1 MTYPGSTLAAN
12 RETALFREV
21 LTQASQGGSEL
32 MGKLVM
38 ATRRSLSE
46 REEKSRDLHARD
58 KLIESRKLLDQLA
71 EKLRS
76 TYPTALEKA
85 FSEDGKSIK
94 SLPSGVALGAK
105 FSFDQLEL
113 MDEVQ
118 VDESVQLARSQQVV
132 LLGADAAM
140 ADINALICAA
150 QGLKTVRAESN
161 PIRPSNY
168 VAALL
173 ACLTQLQVPPL
184 IRQDWMPVM
193 CAELGPELSKFYS
206 GMTQRLR
213 TQGVVA
219 AGYAVIRT
227 AAAPPSRGAS
237 REASLTLDK
246 LRRLLSGELDTQE
259 QALLARDAGGQ
270 GASTGSQSFAER
282 FSREFEQ
289 NEQTPAGNDFHPTVP
304 AAFEALTEMRQ
315 VDQVMKQIQNRKGA
329 APLADANV
337 TGGPDAVR
345 HQLMA
350 MARGLGQTLSLEV
363 VGLMVQNIAGDKRL
377 LEPIAQVVR
386 NMEPALLRLAL
397 VDPRFFSDKQ
407 HPARRLLD
415 EITSRSLAFDSAQA
429 RGFAS
434 FFNPLKEG
442 VDPLAHQ
449 PIDNAEPFEM
459 VLSALIEVWDENA
472 LRDKQQLEKAMSAL
486 RHAEARNLQA
496 EKVAAEIR
504 ARPDAVRVDEDV
516 MNFLCSPWAQVVA
529 QARLSDTASSAD
541 PGQFL
546 ELISMLMWSAQPDL
560 TRKNIAELTRLV
572 PKLLA
577 KLREGLETIS
587 YPSVK
592 TSAFFEALMNLHQQA
607 FKPANLTTP
616 VVKTAAMPMDST
628 KSQLLADDADP
639 WVAPVEAKM
648 SGFME
653 IPAIDRKSPV
663 PTAPQADMLNLDELL
678 NAVAPPVDAEL
689 PIGTWVE
696 LQVNGQ
702 WARTQLSWASP
713 HGTLFLFTSAFGST
727 QSMSLR
733 TRNKMLAAGT
743 LRVISSQH
751 LVDGALD
758 AVAQTALLNS
768 VEQNP
773 DAATRH

>member
-1 MTYPGSTLAAN
+1 
-12 RETALFREV
+12 
-21 LTQASQGGSEL
+21 

-71 EKLRS
+71 DKLRS
-76 TYPTALEKA
+76 AYPAALEKA
-85 FSEDGKSIK
+85 FSEDGKSDK
-94 SLPSGVALGAK
+94 LQPVGGALGAK

-132 LLGADAAM
+132 LLGADSAL

-150 QGLKTVRAESN
+150 QGLKSVRAESN

-173 ACLTQLQVPPL
+173 ACLTQLQVPPQ
-184 IRQDWMPVM
+184 IRQDWMQVM
-193 CAELGPELSKFYS
+193 CAELGPELSRLYS
-206 GMTQRLR
+206 GTTQRLR
-213 TQGVVA
+213 AQGVVA

-227 AAAPPSRGAS
+227 AAAPPSRGAP

-259 QALLARDAGGQ
+259 KALLAREPGVP
-270 GASTGSQSFAER
+270 GASSGPQSFAER
-282 FSREFEQ
+282 FSREFDQ
-289 NEQTPAGNDFHPTVP
+289 NEQEPAGNDFHPTVP

-329 APLADANV
+329 APSAGANV
-337 TGGPDAVR
+337 TGGPVAVR
-345 HQLMA
+345 QQLMA
-350 MARGLGQTLSLEV
+350 MARGLGQSLSLEV
-363 VGLMVQNIAGDKRL
+363 VGLMVENIAGDKRL

-386 NMEPALLRLAL
+386 DMEPALLRLAL

-442 VDPLAHQ
+442 VDPLANQ
-449 PIDNAEPFEM
+449 SIDNAEPFEL
-459 VLSALIEVWDENA
+459 VLSALVEVWDENA
-472 LRDKQQLEKAMSAL
+472 LRDKLQLEKAMSAL

-496 EKVAAEIR
+496 EKVASEIR
-504 ARPDAVRVDEDV
+504 ARPDASRVDADV

-529 QARLSDTASSAD
+529 QARLSDTTSSVD
-541 PGQFL
+541 PGQFV

-560 TRKNIAELTRLV
+560 TRKNIPELTRLV
-572 PKLLA
+572 PKLLS
-577 KLREGLETIS
+577 KLREGLETIT

-592 TSAFFEALMNLHQQA
+592 TSAFFEVLMNLHKQA
-607 FKPANLTTP
+607 FKPANQVSSPTQPVAPAMDTTR
-616 VVKTAAMPMDST
+616 
-628 KSQLLADDADP
+628 SQLLGDDADP

-653 IPAIDRKSPV
+653 IPADYAKPPV
-663 PTAPQADMLNLDELL
+663 VSARTPEMLNLDDLL
-678 NAVAPPVDAEL
+678 DAVAPPVNAEL

-696 LQVNGQ
+696 LLVNGQ
-702 WARTQLSWASP
+702 WARTQLSWESP

-768 VEQNP
+768 VGNNASTVSNP
-773 DAATRH
+773 

>member
-1 MTYPGSTLAAN
+1 
-12 RETALFREV
+12 
-21 LTQASQGGSEL
+21 
-32 MGKLVM
+32 MGKLVH

-46 REEKSRDLHARD
+46 REDKSRDLQARD

-71 EKLRS
+71 DTLRS
-76 TYPTALEKA
+76 AYPLALEKA
-85 FSEDGKSIK
+85 FYEDGKSDK
-94 SLPSGVALGAK
+94 AQPAGTGTGAK
-105 FSFDQLEL
+105 VSFDQLEL

-132 LLGADAAM
+132 LLGADAAL
-140 ADINALICAA
+140 ADINALVCAA

-173 ACLTQLQVPPL
+173 ACLTQSQVPPQ
-184 IRQDWMPVM
+184 IRQEWMQVM
-193 CAELGPELSKFYS
+193 CAELGAELARLYS
-206 GMTQRLR
+206 AMSRRLQM
-213 TQGVVA
+213 QGVVA

-227 AAAPPSRGAS
+227 TAVSPSRGGA

-246 LRRLLSGELDTQE
+246 LRRLLSGELDRQDFNTAAE
-259 QALLARDAGGQ
+259 
-270 GASTGSQSFAER
+270 SFAEK

-289 NEQTPAGNDFHPTVP
+289 DVYAPADNDFHPTVP

-315 VDQVMKQIQNRKGA
+315 VDQVMKQIQHRRDTEQ
-329 APLADANV
+329 PR
-337 TGGPDAVR
+337 GPDATDGPDVVR
-345 HQLMA
+345 QHLRK

-363 VGLMVQNIAGDKRL
+363 VGLMVENIAGDRRL

-386 NMEPALLRLAL
+386 DLEPALLRLAL

-407 HPARRLLD
+407 HAARRLLD
-415 EITSRSLAFDSAQA
+415 EITSRSLAFDSVQA

-449 PIDNAEPFEM
+449 PIDNAEPFEL
-459 VLSALIEVWDENA
+459 VLSALVEAWDENA

-504 ARPDAVRVDEDV
+504 TRPDAARVDPDV

-529 QARLSDTASSAD
+529 QARLSDTTSSTD

-546 ELISMLMWSAQPDL
+546 ELISVLMWSAQPDL
-560 TRKNIAELTRLV
+560 TRKNISKLTRLV
-572 PKLLA
+572 PKLLN
-577 KLREGLETIS
+577 KLREGLDTIS

-607 FKPANLTTP
+607 FKPTNVAAAGPKLVSTALDTTIP
-616 VVKTAAMPMDST
+616 
-628 KSQLLADDADP
+628 QLLGDDADP
-639 WVAPVEAKM
+639 WVAPVEAKV

-653 IPAIDRKSPV
+653 IPAVDRKASVVSV
-663 PTAPQADMLNLDELL
+663 PPTDMLNLDDLL
-678 NAVAPPVDAEL
+678 NAAAPPVKADL

-768 VEQNP
+768 VSNNEGH
-773 DAATRH
+773 ASGH

>member
-1 MTYPGSTLAAN
+1 
-12 RETALFREV
+12 
-21 LTQASQGGSEL
+21 
-32 MGKLVM
+32 MGKLVN
-38 ATRRSLSE
+38 ATKRSLSE
-46 REEKSRDLHARD
+46 RVDKSRDLYARD
-58 KLIESRKLLDQLA
+58 KWIESRKLLDQLA
-71 EKLRS
+71 DKLCDA
-76 TYPTALEKA
+76 YPLALGKA
-85 FSEDGKSIK
+85 FAEDGKPTK
-94 SLPSGVALGAK
+94 ELTAGAGPAAK
-105 FSFDQLEL
+105 VSFDQLEL

-132 LLGADAAM
+132 LLGADAAL
-140 ADINALICAA
+140 ADINALVCAA
-150 QGLKTVRAESN
+150 QGLRTVRAESN

-184 IRQDWMPVM
+184 IRQDWMQVM
-193 CAELGPELSKFYS
+193 CSELGSELVRLYG
-206 GMTQRLR
+206 GMSRRLQ

-227 AAAPPSRGAS
+227 AAALPSRSAS

-246 LRRLLSGELDTQE
+246 LRRLLSGELDLND
-259 QALLARDAGGQ
+259 QAPAAAGGGGQ
-270 GASTGSQSFAER
+270 GGGSAAESFAEK

-289 NEQTPAGNDFHPTVP
+289 NVQAPSGSDFHPTVP

-315 VDQVMKQIQNRKGA
+315 VDQVMKQIQNRKGTA
-329 APLADANV
+329 QPSGTEVA
-337 TGGPDAVR
+337 GGPDAVR
-345 HQLMA
+345 QHLRK

-363 VGLMVQNIAGDKRL
+363 VGLMVDNIAGDKRL
-377 LEPIAQVVR
+377 LAPIGQVIR
-386 NMEPALLRLAL
+386 DLEPALLRLAL

-434 FFNPLKEG
+434 FFNTLKEG

-449 PIDNAEPFEM
+449 PIDNAEPFEL
-459 VLSALIEVWDENA
+459 VLNALVEVWDENA
-472 LRDKQQLEKAMSAL
+472 LRDKQQLEKAMAVL
-486 RHAEARNLQA
+486 RHAEARNLLA
-496 EKVAAEIR
+496 EKVAADIR
-504 ARPDAVRVDEDV
+504 ARPEAVRLDADV

-529 QARLSDTASSAD
+529 QARLADTTSSAD

-546 ELISMLMWSAQPDL
+546 ELISALAWSAQPDL
-560 TRKNIAELTRLV
+560 TRKNIPELTRLV
-572 PKLLA
+572 PKLLS

-607 FKPANLTTP
+607 FKPASGAAPLAKSALTALDT
-616 VVKTAAMPMDST
+616 T
-628 KSQLLADDADP
+628 KPQLLGDDADP
-639 WVAPVEAKM
+639 WVAPVEAKV

-653 IPAIDRKSPV
+653 IPAADRKAQVV
-663 PTAPQADMLNLDELL
+663 PAPQPDMLNLDELL
-678 NAVAPPVDAEL
+678 NAVAPPVNAEL

-733 TRNKMLAAGT
+733 TRNKMLSAGT
-743 LRVISSQH
+743 MRVISSQH

-758 AVAQTALLNS
+758 AVAQTALQNS
-768 VEQNP
+768 VGNNENP
-773 DAATRH
+773 APSH

>member
-1 MTYPGSTLAAN
+1 
-12 RETALFREV
+12 
-21 LTQASQGGSEL
+21 
-32 MGKLVM
+32 MGKLVH

-46 REEKSRDLHARD
+46 REDKSRDLHARD

-71 EKLRS
+71 DTLRS
-76 TYPTALEKA
+76 AYPLALEKA
-85 FSEDGKSIK
+85 FSEDGKSGK
-94 SLPSGVALGAK
+94 AQPNGVGAGAK
-105 FSFDQLEL
+105 VSFDQLEL

-132 LLGADAAM
+132 LLGADAAL
-140 ADINALICAA
+140 ADINALVCAA

-173 ACLTQLQVPPL
+173 ACLTQSQVPPP
-184 IRQDWMPVM
+184 IRQDWMQVM
-193 CAELGPELSKFYS
+193 CAELGAELARLYS
-206 GMTQRLR
+206 AMSRRLQ

-227 AAAPPSRGAS
+227 AAVPPSRSAVH
-237 REASLTLDK
+237 EASLTLDK
-246 LRRLLSGELDTQE
+246 LRRLLSGELDGQDRVPLE
-259 QALLARDAGGQ
+259 RASGGQ
-270 GASTGSQSFAER
+270 TLNTATESFAEK

-289 NEQTPAGNDFHPTVP
+289 DMQTPVGNDFHPTVP

-315 VDQVMKQIQNRKGA
+315 VDQVMKQIQNRKDTEQPRGTE
-329 APLADANV
+329 V

-345 HQLMA
+345 QHLRK

-363 VGLMVQNIAGDKRL
+363 VGLMIENIAGDRRL

-386 NMEPALLRLAL
+386 DLEPSLLRLAL

-415 EITSRSLAFDSAQA
+415 EITSRSLAFDSVQA

-434 FFNPLKEG
+434 FLNPLKEG

-449 PIDNAEPFEM
+449 PIDNAEPFEL
-459 VLSALIEVWDENA
+459 VLSALVDAWDENA

-486 RHAEARNLQA
+486 RHAEARNLLA
-496 EKVAAEIR
+496 EKVAADIR
-504 ARPDAVRVDEDV
+504 VRPEAARVDADV
-516 MNFLCSPWAQVVA
+516 MNFLCSPWSQVIA
-529 QARLSDTASSAD
+529 QARLSDVTSSAD
-541 PGQFL
+541 PGQFQ
-546 ELISMLMWSAQPDL
+546 ELISVLMWSAQPDL
-560 TRKNIAELTRLV
+560 TRKNISELTRLV
-572 PKLLA
+572 PKLLT
-577 KLREGLETIS
+577 KLREGLDTIS

-607 FKPANLTTP
+607 FKPTNVAAPATKLASTALDTT
-616 VVKTAAMPMDST
+616 MP
-628 KSQLLADDADP
+628 QLLGDDADP
-639 WVAPVEAKM
+639 WVAPVEAKV
-648 SGFME
+648 SCFME
-653 IPAIDRKSPV
+653 IPAVDRKTSAAPV
-663 PTAPQADMLNLDELL
+663 PQPDMLNLDELL
-678 NAVAPPVDAEL
+678 DAVAPPVSAEL

-696 LQVNGQ
+696 LQVNRQ

-768 VEQNP
+768 VGNNQGH
-773 DAATRH
+773 ASGH